1 MITTVLIRFLIV
13 WGILNLIL
21 LLVEWRRWQK
31 AKKAHWSWL
40 GYMDHIMWEFTYFVL
55 MIDAVFLALG
65 ILGPI
70 FYWIIQPAIN

>member
-1 MITTVLIRFLIV
+1 MMTTVLIRFLIV

-31 AKKAHWSWL
+31 AKKSHWSCL
-40 GYMDHIMWEFTYFVL
+40 GYMVHIMWDLTYFVL
-55 MIDAVFLALG
+55 MLDAVFLALS

-70 FYWIIQPAIN
+70 VYWIIQPAIN

>member
-1 MITTVLIRFLIV
+1 MVSQVIVRFFIV

-21 LLVEWRRWQK
+21 LPIEWRRWQR

-40 GYMDHIMWEFTYFVL
+40 GYTEHFMWDLTYLVL
-55 MIDAVFLALG
+55 ALDVVFLALS

-70 FYWIIQPAIN
+70 IYWIVEPILP